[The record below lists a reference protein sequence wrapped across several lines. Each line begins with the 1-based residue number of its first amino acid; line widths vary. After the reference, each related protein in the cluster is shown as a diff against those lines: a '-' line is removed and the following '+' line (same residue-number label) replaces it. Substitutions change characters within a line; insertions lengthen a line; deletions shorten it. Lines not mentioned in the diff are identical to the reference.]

1 MDCDTNIEKINKNID
16 KINNIFQTVFFIYFL
31 LFILNLSLKQI
42 GSILLYTNLLLVPC
56 TSVIIILYNY
66 IYYNYL
72 EWSKLIMEELLIVF
86 NK

>member
-56 TSVIIILYNY
+56 TSVIIILY
-66 IYYNYL
+66 
-72 EWSKLIMEELLIVF
+72 KL
-86 NK
+86 